1 MCAIRELLLYQA
13 ATCLMCSGKTQTPR
27 MSALLSD
34 QRGATSLHVTSVKSD
49 GASLDLVG
57 MVPCLY
63 QEIVSELCGVG
74 HEQTFS
80 GGYGCDWSSGAV
92 CRL

>member
-1 MCAIRELLLYQA
+1 
-13 ATCLMCSGKTQTPR
+13 
-27 MSALLSD
+27 MSALLLD
-34 QRGATSLHVTSVKSD
+34 LRGATSLHVTSMKSD
-49 GASLDLVG
+49 GASVDLVG

-63 QEIVSELCGVG
+63 QEIVGERWGVW

-80 GGYGCDWSSGAV
+80 GGYGFDQSSGAV